1 MEETLKSQSEAL
13 EELAVQLVKQFT
25 ELSED
30 QTIEPSTPAPL
41 PRIQLIFAFNG
52 VGKTLLSEAFKK
64 AVTHEE
70 GIGKETEEYQT
81 KVIYYNAFTE
91 DLFHWDNDLERD
103 TYRKLLI
110 QDNNFIKTCVVDQ
123 GNEKDIIRYF
133 HRYIEKPID
142 AQFGFN
148 NEGGASISFTLATGN
163 EGSSKAIKISK
174 GEESCFVW
182 SIFYTILNGIIADI
196 KEEGGAYPH
205 PEYIFIDDPVS
216 SLDENH
222 LVQLAVDLAEL
233 IKHKDTPPEMKFII
247 TTHNPLFYNTIYNSL
262 CSGFE
267 KGIFLSSILRKTTDG
282 TYELQKQKDDTPFPY
297 HRYLLS
303 EIERALKA
311 NTIHKFHFFYLR
323 YILEKTAIFLG
334 IKKWSE
340 LLPEEVETQNL
351 HRYLTRFINTS
362 THGQFGDEGPGNV
375 SDNHIIELSKIISHL
390 RKTYHIKGN

>member
-1 MEETLKSQSEAL
+1 MGETLKSQSEAL
-13 EELAVQLVKQFT
+13 EALAVQLVKQFT
-25 ELSED
+25 EQSED
-30 QTIEPSTPAPL
+30 QTTEQSTPEPL

-64 AVTHEE
+64 AVTPEE
-70 GIGKETEEYQT
+70 EIDKETEEPQI

-91 DLFHWDNDLERD
+91 DLFHWDNDLEGD

-110 QDNNFIKTCVVDQ
+110 QDNNFIKKCVVEQ
-123 GNEKDIIRYF
+123 GNEKDIIKHF

-142 AQFGFN
+142 AQFRFN
-148 NEGGASISFTLATGN
+148 NEGGASVSFSLATGN
-163 EGSSKAIKISK
+163 EDSSKAIKISK

-182 SIFYTILNGIIADI
+182 SIFYTVLNGIIADI
-196 KEEGGAYPH
+196 KEGGEAYPH

-247 TTHNPLFYNTIYNSL
+247 STHNPLFYNTIYNSL
-262 CSGFE
+262 CSSFE
-267 KGIFLSSILRKTTDG
+267 KGVFLSSILHKTTDG
-282 TYELQKQKDDTPFPY
+282 TYKLQKQKDDTPFPY

-303 EIERALKA
+303 EIERALKT
-311 NTIHKFHFFYLR
+311 NTIHKFHFSYLR
-323 YILEKTAIFLG
+323 YILEKAAIFLG

-340 LLPEEVETQNL
+340 LLPEDVEAQNL

-362 THGQFGDEGPGNV
+362 THGQSGDEGPGNV
-375 SDNHIIELSKIISHL
+375 SDNHIKELRKIVSNL